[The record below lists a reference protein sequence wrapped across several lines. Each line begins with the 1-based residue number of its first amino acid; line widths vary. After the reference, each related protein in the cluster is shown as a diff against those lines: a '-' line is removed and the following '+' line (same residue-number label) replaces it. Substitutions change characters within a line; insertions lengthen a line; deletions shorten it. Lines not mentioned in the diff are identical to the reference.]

1 MDKIKIGWYGNSGE
15 NQPDPEG
22 INIEELFSR
31 YKAGLGINTVGTNG

>member
-1 MDKIKIGWYGNSGE
+1 MDKIKIGWYGKGGE

-31 YKAGLGINTVGTNG
+31 YQAGLGINTVGTNG